1 MIKVFLREKKI
12 TKGRKSLYLDFY
24 PPVMNYETNKQTRR
38 QHLRIFIYEK
48 PRDEI
53 QRDHNKRTK
62 MLGERLRSEKQIEV
76 QEESFG
82 FVSIKNKQKSF
93 IKFFEQVT
101 DNKRKLSKS
110 SFDNWNCVL
119 NYLKEFTGEE
129 CRFADLTPQFC
140 EKFKEFLL
148 DSKRLSQNTASNYF
162 DKFKVA
168 VRSAFENNM
177 MSVNTASGLKS
188 IKMLD
193 TQREFLTLEE
203 LQKLAKTPFER
214 DELRRAALFAALTGL
229 RYCDIEKL
237 IWSEIQ
243 HSDENGYYI
252 RFKQRKTKGAETL
265 PINDEAFAML
275 GERKYNSSRV
285 FPTIKYWH
293 CGYLKEWIE
302 DAGITKKIT
311 FHCFRHTFAT
321 LQMTLGTDLYTVSKL
336 LGHKNIQTTQIYAKI
351 IDEKKREAVNKITLA

>member
-12 TKGRKSLYLDFY
+12 SGGRRSLYLDFY
-24 PPVMNYETNKQTRR
+24 PPVINAETNRQTRR
-38 QHLRIFIYEK
+38 QHLRIFVYEK
-48 PRDEI
+48 PKDEI
-53 QRDHNKRTK
+53 QRKHNKDTK
-62 MLGERLRSEKQIEV
+62 MLGERIRAEKQLEV

-82 FVSIKNKQKSF
+82 FVTIQNKQKSF
-93 IKFFEQVT
+93 LKFFEQLAEG
-101 DNKRKLSKS
+101 KKKLSQS
-110 SFDNWNCVL
+110 SYDNWNSAYQ
-119 NYLKEFTGEE
+119 YLEDFAGGE

-140 EKFKEFLL
+140 EKFKDFLL
-148 DSKRLSQNTASNYF
+148 ESERLSQNTASNYF

-168 VRSAFENNM
+168 VRSAFENKMLSTNP
-177 MSVNTASGLKS
+177 ASGIKS
-188 IKMLD
+188 IKLLE

-243 HSDENGYYI
+243 HSEENGYYI

-265 PINDEAFAML
+265 PISAEAFALL
-275 GERKYNSSRV
+275 GERKNNASRV
-285 FPTIKYWH
+285 FPTIEYWH
-293 CGYLKEWIE
+293 CSYLKDWIK
-302 DAGITKKIT
+302 DAGITRKIT

-321 LQMTLGTDLYTVSKL
+321 LQITFGTDIYTVSKL
-336 LGHKNIQTTQIYAKI
+336 LGHKNLQTTQIYAKI
-351 IDEKKREAVNKITLA
+351 VDEKKREAVNKISLI